1 MNGYTG
7 HTLWVDLT
15 RRTISVKATDG
26 EMIKDVLGGRGLGIL
41 LLTQLAP
48 VGVDPLAPQNPLILA
63 TGPYTG
69 AGVFSAFF
77 NVTTKSPLTGLA
89 AASHCGGKWGPA
101 FKRAGFDAL
110 VVTGAAAQP
119 CYLVLEEGQA
129 TLKNAG
135 HLWGQGVFATE
146 ATLKAD
152 HDGGEAVCIG
162 PAGENRVRFATL
174 MNGHRAA
181 GRGGVGAVMGS
192 KKLKAIVVKGK
203 IGTEFFDKDHVKS
216 ISSQGGK
223 KAVEVAPAFAK
234 FGSSIAFDFF
244 NAKHTLPTR
253 NFRGG
258 YFGDAALINA
268 QALKNRYFVKDRGC
282 LTCPLKCGNVHQVKD
297 GPYQLQE
304 VEGPEYETL
313 MSFGSNCGNSNLE
326 SILMANLLCNDL
338 GMDTIT
344 CGNICAWLM
353 DLQESGIITPADLDG
368 TSMRWGQHESIMALI
383 PKIAARRGIGD
394 MLAEGSYRAAAQ
406 WGPPALARVIHAKG
420 QEYPGYESR
429 RSFGTGFSL
438 ATSSRGACHLRAQLY
453 VNELFAGEFQEKGFE
468 AHIGTLVD
476 KEHFL
481 AIADSLLTCKFGM
494 RNAGYTW
501 PVLTEL
507 YNALT
512 GASLAL
518 EDLKRIGERIW
529 TLERLFNL
537 REGVEADTLP
547 ARLFTED
554 LDDGQPGGAR
564 VEESRFLAARN
575 QYYQAR
581 GWDGQ
586 GRPSSQKLIDLGL
599 PPVH

>member
-7 HTLWVDLT
+7 HILWVDLT
-15 RRTISVKATDG
+15 RQAVEVKATDDDAARKV
-26 EMIKDVLGGRGLGIL
+26 IGGRGLGIK
-41 LLTQLAP
+41 LLTELAP
-48 VGVDPLAPQNPLILA
+48 AGVDPLAPENPLMLA

-89 AASHCGGKWGPA
+89 AASHCGGKWGPG
-101 FKRAGFDAL
+101 FKRSGFDAL
-110 VVTGAAAQP
+110 VVTGAAARP
-119 CYLVLEEGQA
+119 CYLVIEEGRA
-129 TLKNAG
+129 SLKDAA
-135 HLWGQGVFATE
+135 HLWGLGVFATE
-146 ATLKAD
+146 AKLKAD
-152 HDGGEAVCIG
+152 HDGGEVVCVG

-192 KKLKAIVVKGK
+192 KTFNALVTKGK
-203 IGTEFFDKDHVKS
+203 IGTAIFDKEKVKE
-216 ISSQGGK
+216 ISGQGGK
-223 KAVEVAPAFAK
+223 KALEVAQAFAK

-244 NAKHTLPTR
+244 NAKHALPTR

-258 YFGDAALINA
+258 YFPDAASINA
-268 QALKNRYFVKDRGC
+268 QALKDKYFVKDRGC

-297 GPYQLQE
+297 GPYKLEE

-313 MSFGSNCGNSNLE
+313 MSFGSNCGNANLE

-344 CGNICAWLM
+344 CGNIFAWLM
-353 DLQESGIITPADLDG
+353 DLYESRVITARDLDG
-368 TSMRWGQHESIMALI
+368 ASMQWGQHESIMALI
-383 PKIAARRGIGD
+383 PKIAARQGVGD
-394 MLAEGSYRAAAQ
+394 ALAEGSYRAAAR
-406 WGPPALARVIHAKG
+406 WGAHALERVIHAKK
-420 QEYPGYESR
+420 QEYPGYDSR

-468 AHIGTLVD
+468 ANIGTIID

-481 AIADSLLTCKFGM
+481 AVADSFLTCKFGM

-512 GASLAL
+512 GENLAL
-518 EDLKRIGERIW
+518 DDLKRIGERIW
-529 TLERLFNL
+529 TLERLYNL
-537 REGVEADTLP
+537 GEGVEEDTLP
-547 ARLFTED
+547 ERLFNED
-554 LDDGQPGGAR
+554 LDDGQPGGTR
-564 VEESRFLAARN
+564 VDKERFLAAR
-575 QYYQAR
+575 QLYYQVR
-581 GWDGQ
+581 GWDER
-586 GRPSSQKLIDLGL
+586 GRPSGKKLLDLGL
-599 PPVH
+599 G

>member
-7 HTLWVDLT
+7 RTLRVDLT
-15 RRTISVKATDG
+15 RGTISVDG
-26 EMIKDVLGGRGLGIL
+26 TESVTVKRVLGGRGLGIQH
-41 LLTQLAP
+41 LTGLAP
-48 VGVDPLAPQNPLILA
+48 VGVNPLAPENPLILA

-89 AASHCGGKWGPA
+89 AASHCGGKWGPG
-101 FKRAGFDAL
+101 FKRSGFDA
-110 VVTGAAAQP
+110 VVITGAAARP
-119 CYLVLEEGQA
+119 CYLVLEDGHA
-129 TLKNAG
+129 ALKDAD
-135 HLWGQGVFATE
+135 HLWGLGVFDTE
-146 ATLKAD
+146 AKLKSD
-152 HDGGEAVCIG
+152 HDGAEVACIG

-192 KKLKAIVVKGK
+192 KKLKALVVKGK
-203 IGTEFFDKDHVKS
+203 IGTAFFDKEKVKT

-223 KAVEVAPAFAK
+223 KALEVAQAFAK

-244 NAKHTLPTR
+244 NSKHTLPTR

-258 YFGDAALINA
+258 HFPDASRINA
-268 QALKNRYFVKDRGC
+268 QALKDTYFVKDRGC
-282 LTCPLKCGNVHQVKD
+282 LTCPLKCGNVHQVKE
-297 GPYQLQE
+297 GPYKLDE

-313 MSFGSNCGNSNLE
+313 MSFGSNCANSNLG

-344 CGNICAWLM
+344 CGNIFAWLM
-353 DLQESGIITPADLDG
+353 DLYESGIITARDLDG
-368 TSMRWGQHESIMALI
+368 VSMKWGQHESIVALI
-383 PKIAARRGIGD
+383 PAIGARQGIGD
-394 MLAEGSYRAAAQ
+394 LLAEGSYRAAAR
-406 WGPPALARVIHAKG
+406 WGPQALGRVIHAKK

-468 AHIGTLVD
+468 AHIDTLID

-481 AIADSLLTCKFGM
+481 AVADSLLTCKFGM

-501 PVLTEL
+501 PVLTDL

-512 GASLAL
+512 GEQFKI

-529 TLERLFNL
+529 TLERIYNL
-537 REGVEADTLP
+537 REGVEEDTLP
-547 ARLFTED
+547 ARFFSED
-554 LDDGQPGGAR
+554 LDDGQPGGGR
-564 VEESRFLAARN
+564 IDRDRFMAARN
-575 QYYQAR
+575 LYYQAR
-581 GWDGQ
+581 GWDEL
-586 GRPSSQKLIDLGL
+586 GRPTARKLTEFGL
-599 PPVH
+599 A